1 MNIFCSPEHE
11 REFIEAMNTLEN
23 EKIKETEKN
32 NLNNNYNQL
41 KYSSNQNISL
51 TKRESSINEFKH
63 NLKKSLSILE
73 IIDYPFKQNSR
84 KKSKIHLQDESNI
97 TDKNGETE
105 LLIEYTKNYMNVNNF
120 GNKLVNENNNIILNN
135 NNFEKLKIKKVS
147 TYNTNNNNDS
157 ISNCSNETVIINNDY
172 NQSNISVINICNNKI
187 YSKDNSSILN
197 KPKITNFKKNGINNS
212 FIRMKLNNTKNSNYL
227 SNKFKKIKKS
237 IQTYL
242 TKNEPIH
249 NYKLLKNTSTN
260 SIPYIIKSYSNDTYF
275 SQDIFNKSKNGSINL
290 INITKD
296 EDIIRKNKKIKEKIK
311 DIPSGKIY
319 KKNIIK
325 NNKNKERKNIYLDIN
340 NINNKKSHYKNNI
353 KRINENKTMIGIN
366 KNYSFNAP
374 TNGNKIDYH
383 SKTKKLCLSNST
395 NNKSINQIFKR
406 FITNKPLVRKNYK
419 VAKIKPKIK
428 NNICFYS
435 KKNIINYKFNLLT
448 FINNKIINK
457 KKIKSNA
464 SDGEKIKNIQ
474 IFPKNLSSLHLSN
487 FIETSL
493 TKKANND
500 HKNIIKE
507 FY

>member
-1 MNIFCSPEHE
+1 MN
-11 REFIEAMNTLEN
+11 
-23 EKIKETEKN
+23 
-32 NLNNNYNQL
+32 
-41 KYSSNQNISL
+41 
-51 TKRESSINEFKH
+51 
-63 NLKKSLSILE
+63 
-73 IIDYPFKQNSR
+73 
-84 KKSKIHLQDESNI
+84 
-97 TDKNGETE
+97 
-105 LLIEYTKNYMNVNNF
+105 
-120 GNKLVNENNNIILNN
+120 
-135 NNFEKLKIKKVS
+135 
-147 TYNTNNNNDS
+147 
-157 ISNCSNETVIINNDY
+157 
-172 NQSNISVINICNNKI
+172 
-187 YSKDNSSILN
+187 
-197 KPKITNFKKNGINNS
+197 
-212 FIRMKLNNTKNSNYL
+212 
-227 SNKFKKIKKS
+227 
-237 IQTYL
+237 
-242 TKNEPIH
+242 
-249 NYKLLKNTSTN
+249 
-260 SIPYIIKSYSNDTYF
+260 
-275 SQDIFNKSKNGSINL
+275 
-290 INITKD
+290 
-296 EDIIRKNKKIKEKIK
+296 
-311 DIPSGKIY
+311 
-319 KKNIIK
+319 
-325 NNKNKERKNIYLDIN
+325 
-340 NINNKKSHYKNNI
+340 
-353 KRINENKTMIGIN
+353 GIN

-419 VAKIKPKIK
+419 IAKIKPKIK